1 MADDLEA
8 ARKEVEDEYRQVR
21 KGLDRVREALGA
33 VEQAGPYA
41 DVYDLMGR
49 LEDTVKEARTGGVLG
64 SGAKGHREALEKYR
78 RLGG

>member
-1 MADDLEA
+1 VADDLEA

-21 KGLDRVREALGA
+21 KALDRVREELGA

-41 DVYDLMGR
+41 DVYDLLGK
-49 LEDTVKEARTGGVLG
+49 LEDAVKEARTGGIVG
-64 SGAKGHREALEKYR
+64 SGAKGHRGALEEYR